1 MRASLD
7 RNAQALASLLKR
19 AAPKRAEKVP
29 GLDWTVSE
37 LGKHLITE
45 PRRFDRFGRGVVD
58 DIGPDV
64 AAFNRAELEAITEDD
79 PTRQAEVFLAEH
91 ASYMAQATK
100 HAPTDPYQW
109 FGNEM
114 EWSEGA
120 GIYLGELC
128 VHSLDLART
137 VGEDSSLSRQDALWI
152 INGLVPIL
160 PQFPDPKTSAGFSG
174 TFELK
179 LRKGPSVLITFT
191 NGKLT
196 AGPKAKGTG
205 QKIDCVISAD
215 PSAFL
220 LVGYGRVSQWGPIMR
235 GQLLA
240 AGRKPWLA
248 LRFAKLLQ
256 NP

>member
-1 MRASLD
+1 MCASLD

-58 DIGPDV
+58 DLGPDA
-64 AAFNRAELEAITEDD
+64 AAFNRAELDAITEDD
-79 PTRQAEVFLAEH
+79 PSRQAEVFLAEH

-109 FGNEM
+109 FGTPM
-114 EWSEGA
+114 DWSQGA

-137 VGEDSSLSRQDALWI
+137 TGARSSLSRQDALWI

-160 PQFPDPKTSAGFSG
+160 PQFSDPKTSAGFNG

-179 LRKGPSVLITFT
+179 LRQGPSLVVTFT
-191 NGKLT
+191 DGKLT
-196 AGPKAKGTG
+196 AGPKNG
-205 QKIDCVISAD
+205 QKIDCVINAD

-220 LVGYGRVSQWGPIMR
+220 LVGYGRTSQWGPIMR
-235 GQLLA
+235 GKLLA
-240 AGRKPWLA
+240 GGRKPWLA
-248 LRFAKLLQ
+248 LRFAKLLL